1 MTKITFRKYMEMM
14 HEAEEKHGALFENE
28 ISEKD
33 WNNPLIKDEDLPGL
47 TLTWDIEL
55 QEWCVYGPLNQTV
68 H

>member
-1 MTKITFRKYMEMM
+1 MTRITFKKYMEMM

-47 TLTWDIEL
+47 TLTGTWNSKSG
-55 QEWCVYGPLNQTV
+55 VSMAP
-68 H
+68 

>member
-1 MTKITFRKYMEMM
+1 MTRITFKKYMEMM

-47 TLTWDIEL
+47 TLTWYMEL